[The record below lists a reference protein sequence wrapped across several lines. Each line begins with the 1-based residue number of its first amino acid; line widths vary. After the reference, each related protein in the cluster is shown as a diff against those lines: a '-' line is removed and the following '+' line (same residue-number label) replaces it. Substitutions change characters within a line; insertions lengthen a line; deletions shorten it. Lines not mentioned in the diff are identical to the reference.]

1 MNLSTTLLGSSAVRS
16 LQHTASHPVLQ
27 VGSDRFT
34 RHDLAGVECFNFVA
48 AGILSHAFDRLKV
61 KNLREVYDHVAPTML
76 ALPRIGVVSLAV
88 LGARLRSRPGRRRAA
103 GELGPQARP
112 AEQDGQGRAAPH
124 HVLARSRNE
133 LEGKPK
139 RRRRPWTTMIDKLPR
154 PRAGVRAA
162 RAALCGSRRPR

>member
-61 KNLREVYDHVAPTML
+61 KNLREVYDHVAPSML

-88 LGARLRSRPGRRRAA
+88 LGAAFEAKGLGGDEPLENWARKHALPSKTGK
-103 GELGPQARP
+103 GE
-112 AEQDGQGRAAPH
+112 PH
-124 HVLARSRNE
+124 LTTFYTIKKHE

-139 RRRRPWTTMIDKLPR
+139 RRRRQ
-154 PRAGVRAA
+154 
-162 RAALCGSRRPR
+162 